1 MDINEALQLLALN
14 LLSELGQVTRLSGTS
29 VSSSVKLQDWIQDLL
44 AIFQN
49 VTTIPEIQEVSCE
62 EETNVL
68 QHHSCNRPCPCI
80 TWNDLA

>member
-1 MDINEALQLLALN
+1 MNEALQILALN
-14 LLSELGQVTRLSGTS
+14 LLSELGWVTRLFGTS

-44 AIFQN
+44 AIFQK
-49 VTTIPEIQEVSCE
+49 VMTIPEIQEVSCE

-68 QHHSCNRPCPCI
+68 RRHFCNCPCPCI